1 MEDMTTCTYLK
12 YKQKN
17 CKPSHQSLFL
27 FVTSVARTNFEIE
40 LVQRGGS
47 LCDSPPT
54 TIPLTP
60 KRDCIGTLASLDA
73 LIYQSI
79 FHLVLPFIF
88 SYASSTFIT
97 LIYRFVRTNCNQKDT
112 CIFLSV
118 ALLHVLAMHARVLVT
133 WPVHHVW
140 QQLAIPLIEEPTSSF
155 ALTPREREVPL
166 LLRDPTAML
175 IQFILLLPLHLDQ
188 SMRTFQH
195 YISNNL
201 DFTFTLTLRHF
212 LTN

>member
-1 MEDMTTCTYLK
+1 MYEQT
-12 YKQKN
+12 
-17 CKPSHQSLFL
+17 
-27 FVTSVARTNFEIE
+27 
-40 LVQRGGS
+40 
-47 LCDSPPT
+47 
-54 TIPLTP
+54 
-60 KRDCIGTLASLDA
+60 
-73 LIYQSI
+73 
-79 FHLVLPFIF
+79 
-88 SYASSTFIT
+88 
-97 LIYRFVRTNCNQKDT
+97 NQKDI

-188 SMRTFQH
+188 SMCMFQH
-195 YISNNL
+195 YISNNF
-201 DFTFTLTLRHF
+201 DFSLTLTLWHLLIKILIPEILHYNYICSLLLYIIYYKSKWLYISFYWTICRNRLRGHR
-212 LTN
+212 NIIEQQIN